1 MGALAL
7 RGQSSEGIILYLL
20 HRRKYSIKNI
30 TLNVQN
36 EINKGKN
43 VF

>member
-7 RGQSSEGIILYLL
+7 RDQSSEGIILYLL

-30 TLNVQN
+30 TLKVQN
-36 EINKGKN
+36 EINKRKN